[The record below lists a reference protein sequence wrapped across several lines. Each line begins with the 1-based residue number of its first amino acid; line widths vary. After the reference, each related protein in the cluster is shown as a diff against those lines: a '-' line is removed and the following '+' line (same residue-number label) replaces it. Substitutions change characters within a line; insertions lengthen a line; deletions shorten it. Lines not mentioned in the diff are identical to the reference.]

1 MAAAVSSRGT
11 ALSLGSLSSFLS
23 PLVLPAL
30 VASAI
35 ASTAFA
41 QPASIAVTDAMLQNP
56 APEDWLMW
64 RRTLN
69 GWGYSPLDQINRGN
83 VATMELAWSMDL
95 NEGAVQEGTP
105 LVHNGI
111 LYMPHPGDVVSAV
124 NAATGRELWR
134 FKREMPEDLG
144 DYIPAVE
151 TERALA
157 LYEDVII
164 TTTNDDYIVG
174 IDATTGEQRY
184 ATQILDY
191 RTHPAQQSSGAIVIN
206 GLAISGRGC
215 MPAAGPD
222 ACVITAHDAE
232 SGEEVW
238 RLNTI
243 QRPGDGDDTW
253 GGMPWEARW
262 HVGAWMMPSYDPEL
276 NLLYMGTSVTAP
288 SPKFMLAGN
297 DNKYLYHNSTL
308 AINPDTGTIVW
319 YYQHLVDH
327 WDLDHPFERLL
338 VDTEVAPDPAE
349 VSWINPNIEAGR
361 VYKVLTGIPGKTG
374 VVYTLDR
381 ETGEFLWA
389 RPTVHQTVVQNI
401 DGETGEAT
409 VNPAMTFNAMG
420 DKAEVCPAL
429 SGGKNWQAGAYSP
442 LNNTMF
448 YGLQNTCSDMTVIQD
463 KPDVEALYGLSGVEK
478 IAPGKTNLGT
488 VFAVNAQTGKTLWT
502 FDMPGTALSMVATG
516 GGLVFGG
523 DIEGNVRGF
532 DQDTGAV
539 LWEAN
544 LGSSV
549 TGYPISFGANG
560 RQYVAFGTGSS
571 VTTSGHRRLLPGIT
585 AGIENRL
592 YVFALPE

>member
-1 MAAAVSSRGT
+1 LTVACL
-11 ALSLGSLSSFLS
+11 LSLA
-23 PLVLPAL
+23 PVLV
-30 VASAI
+30 
-35 ASTAFA
+35 STASA
-41 QPASIAVTDAMLQNP
+41 QPAAFVPVSDAILQDP

-69 GWGYSPLDQINRGN
+69 GWGYSPLAQVSRDN
-83 VATMELAWSMDL
+83 VDTLKLAWTMDL
-95 NEGAVQEGTP
+95 NAGSVQEGTP
-105 LVHNGI
+105 LVYDGVM
-111 LYMPHPGDVVSAV
+111 YMPHPGDVVSAV
-124 NAATGRELWR
+124 DAATGNELWR
-134 FKREMPEDLG
+134 FSRTMPEDLG

-157 LYEDVII
+157 IYKDVII

-174 IDATTGEQRY
+174 IDAKTGEQRY
-184 ATQILDY
+184 AKQILDY
-191 RTHPAQQSSGAIVIN
+191 RVHPAQQSSGAIVIN
-206 GLAISGRGC
+206 GKAISGRGC
-215 MPAAGPD
+215 MPAAGPE

-232 SGEEVW
+232 TGDELW

-243 QRPGDGDDTW
+243 QKPGEGEDTW
-253 GGMPWEARW
+253 GGLPWEARW

-288 SPKFMLAGN
+288 APKFMLAGN

-338 VDTEVAPDPAE
+338 VDTEVAPDPEQVA
-349 VSWINPNIEAGR
+349 WINPDIEAGR
-361 VYKVLTGIPGKTG
+361 IYKVVTGIPGKTG
-374 VVYTLDR
+374 LVYTLDR

-389 RPTVHQTVVQNI
+389 RPTVHQTVVQSI
-401 DGETGEAT
+401 DGATGDAT
-409 VNPAMTFNAMG
+409 VNPAMTFTAMG
-420 DKAEVCPAL
+420 QKAEVCPAL

-448 YGLQNTCSDMTVIQD
+448 YGLQNTCSDVTVTQD
-463 KPDVEALYGLSGVEK
+463 KPDPEGLYGLQGTEK
-478 IAPGKTNLGT
+478 ITPGRTNLGT
-488 VFAVNAQTGKTLWT
+488 VYAVNARTGQTVWT

-523 DIEGNVRGF
+523 DIEGNVRAF

-549 TGYPISFGANG
+549 TGYPISFAVEG

-571 VTTSGHRRLLPGIT
+571 VTTAGHRRLMAGIT
-585 AGIENRL
+585 AGSENRL